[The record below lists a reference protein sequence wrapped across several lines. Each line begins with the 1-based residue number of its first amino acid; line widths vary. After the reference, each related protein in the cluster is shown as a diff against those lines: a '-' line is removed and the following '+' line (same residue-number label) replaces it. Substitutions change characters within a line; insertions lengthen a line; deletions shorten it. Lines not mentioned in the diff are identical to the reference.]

1 MSEASSPA
9 AGGARM
15 RRRALGMVFWFF
27 ATILVFNSLF
37 GDMGLIQTIQTRRVA
52 ATLRRDVTRLRSDN
66 DRLMAEIQDLRHD
79 PYRIETIA
87 REELGLSRP
96 GEIIFLF
103 QDGSPAPPPPI
114 VTEPS
119 PSGPSR
125 RRVP

>member
-1 MSEASSPA
+1 LSEAPSPA
-9 AGGARM
+9 AGRAQL
-15 RRRALGMVFWFF
+15 RRRALGTVFWFF

-37 GDMGLIQTIQTRRVA
+37 GDMGLIQTIQTRRSA
-52 ATLRRDVTRLRSDN
+52 AALRRDVARLRSDN

-103 QDGSPAPPPPI
+103 QDRSPAPPPAN

-119 PSGPSR
+119 PSGSPR
-125 RRVP
+125 